1 MTSESLADIA
11 GSSNTYFFVMKKGVW
26 GDTGIWL
33 YTLIGSQSLIAA
45 IERVVRFTALLGPVF
60 VWLAIFSAVYFR
72 VTGARF
78 VRPAARIRIMLSS
91 LIVFTLSG
99 AIWLY
104 AFRLIAFQYSSTDN
118 LNELIQGNGVFLYLL
133 LLLIMLNVIAV
144 VHVTVSPGPKKIFF
158 TTIIVSGSLPIG
170 WLLFSSGLSA
180 PVEKYGITFRGA
192 DFLLG
197 PDRREILPESIL
209 MIRWGIIQI
218 GAVAALA
225 FGMRILLPG
234 RQTQTA
240 SALPVRD
247 SRPRA

>member
-1 MTSESLADIA
+1 
-11 GSSNTYFFVMKKGVW
+11 MKKGVW

-133 LLLIMLNVIAV
+133 LLLIMLKR
-144 VHVTVSPGPKKIFF
+144 HRRRSCDSVTRSEENILHDNHRCSIPADRMASLQQRIIRTCRKIRHHLSWSGFSPRPGPPRDTPRKHPDDPLGDHPDRCCRRARIRDAHPASRP
-158 TTIIVSGSLPIG
+158 TDTDSICIT
-170 WLLFSSGLSA
+170 SSGLKA
-180 PVEKYGITFRGA
+180 PR
-192 DFLLG
+192 
-197 PDRREILPESIL
+197 
-209 MIRWGIIQI
+209 MIQI
-218 GAVAALA
+218 
-225 FGMRILLPG
+225 
-234 RQTQTA
+234 
-240 SALPVRD
+240 
-247 SRPRA
+247 

>member
-1 MTSESLADIA
+1 
-11 GSSNTYFFVMKKGVW
+11 
-26 GDTGIWL
+26 
-33 YTLIGSQSLIAA
+33 
-45 IERVVRFTALLGPVF
+45 
-60 VWLAIFSAVYFR
+60 
-72 VTGARF
+72 
-78 VRPAARIRIMLSS
+78 MLSS

-158 TTIIVSGSLPIG
+158 TTIIVAGSLPIG